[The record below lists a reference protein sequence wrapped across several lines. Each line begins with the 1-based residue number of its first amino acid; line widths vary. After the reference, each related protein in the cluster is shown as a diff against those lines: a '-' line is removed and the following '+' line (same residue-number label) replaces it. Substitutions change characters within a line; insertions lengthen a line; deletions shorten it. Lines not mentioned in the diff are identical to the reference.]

1 MPVVALF
8 FLWPLV
14 EIALFVTLG
23 AALGLWLT
31 LLVVL
36 GTTLLGV
43 AILRGLGM
51 RSAVQVR
58 SSMGDLRDPLKAAGS
73 DALRAVAAVLLI
85 LPGFLTDIIGLL
97 LLVPPVRA
105 AVVAAVARRFVTVS
119 MRSDNPAR
127 RSDGIVIDGEF
138 TELDEAQ
145 TIAKPRKPSGW
156 TQH

>member
-36 GTTLLGV
+36 GTALLGV
-43 AILRGLGM
+43 AILRGLGL

-97 LLVPPVRA
+97 LLVPLVRA
-105 AVVAAVARRFVTVS
+105 ALV
-119 MRSDNPAR
+119 
-127 RSDGIVIDGEF
+127 
-138 TELDEAQ
+138 
-145 TIAKPRKPSGW
+145 
-156 TQH
+156 